1 MTDTLHNLATESFDK
16 RADGLAA
23 HAIGITSLMQLPRSN
38 TTPELGAMQN
48 SSRKKVDFSSI
59 AKMPRVD
66 LSILNVKKTGISLFT
81 VCSLDIS
88 GYQVLQVDRTS
99 CH

>member
-1 MTDTLHNLATESFDK
+1 MHNLATESFDK

-66 LSILNVKKTGISLFT
+66 LSILNVKKQEFLFSLFAVLIIVDT
-81 VCSLDIS
+81 KYYI
-88 GYQVLQVDRTS
+88 QVERTW